1 MFNRQSLTASPL
13 PASNPMFDNA
23 MNEMTKAMER
33 IIIGGEDIKSVLE
46 ETQQTIAELYDSY

>member
-1 MFNRQSLTASPL
+1 
-13 PASNPMFDNA
+13 MFDNA

-46 ETQQTIAELYDSY
+46 ETQQTIAELYDRY